1 MVSLGQLSKKDYE
14 TIESFLLKNPID
26 VDWWKKKD
34 KEIHHDL
41 NAFVLERR
49 RFIPKNL
56 QKYFHKGMTSYDTE
70 EPAFALKLKVSGKI
84 VEKECLEIIDTL
96 KEMAEKYRYTI
107 MYAKTHGQGAEL
119 QSFGKRCLTWLVDFQ
134 ISFNALS
141 SVLKKNLR
149 FSKLSGAVGN
159 YQGVS
164 PRVEKEALD
173 KLNLKALYGATQI
186 MPRELYAQ
194 IAQMLSNL
202 VGTINKIALSLRL
215 GARSGCP
222 IYQEGFG
229 KKQVGSSAM
238 PHKKNPIGL
247 EQIKGL
253 LLMALSYS
261 MGITMTIETW
271 EERAIEQSCL
281 ERVFWPDLFH
291 VTLRAL
297 KVIKKALKKLVVY
310 PDNMWEEIYNSCG
323 CFATNQ
329 AKEKLKEFGFDS
341 KEAYR
346 AIQLAA
352 FIIFESRKIRKVIRE
367 KIPRS
372 LQEAEELFA
381 NGITMSAFFKEN
393 SSIREVISEGSLKVS
408 TSLSATKEDVE
419 RWNSKLKKIFKDP
432 RKLKSWREIFK
443 PSYLLRREETLFKQI
458 LGTDFLATL

>member
-1 MVSLGQLSKKDYE
+1 MVSLGQLSKNDYE
-14 TIESFLLKNPID
+14 IIEKFLLRNPID

-70 EPAFALKLKVSGKI
+70 EPAFALKLKASGKI
-84 VEKECLEIIDTL
+84 VEKECLEMIDIL
-96 KEMAEKYRYTI
+96 KNMAEKYRYTI

-141 SVLKKNLR
+141 VVLKKNLG

-164 PRVEKEALD
+164 PEVEKEALG
-173 KLNLKALYGATQI
+173 KLNLKPLYGATQI

-229 KKQVGSSAM
+229 KNQVGSSAM

-247 EQIKGL
+247 EQLKGL
-253 LLMALSYS
+253 LLMALSYA
-261 MGITMTIETW
+261 MGVIMTIETW

-297 KVIKKALKKLVVY
+297 NVIKKALKRLVVY

-352 FIIFESRKIRKVIRE
+352 FIVFESRKTRKTIRE
-367 KIPRS
+367 RIPTS
-372 LQEAEELFA
+372 FYEAEESFTK
-381 NGITMSAFFKEN
+381 GVIMDAFSKEN
-393 SSIREVISEGSLKVS
+393 NSIREVISSGLLRVSMSLAVTDEEVQK
-408 TSLSATKEDVE
+408 
-419 RWNSKLKKIFKDP
+419 WNDELKKIFKDP
-432 RKLKSWREIFK
+432 QKLKSWKEIFK
-443 PSYLLRREETLFKQI
+443 PSYLLRREEALFRQV
-458 LGTDFLATL
+458 LETNFLATL